1 MYRLQRSIRSI
12 FIAEAKCSDDFV
24 FSIVFSVISSAC
36 TYIDMIY
43 GMASA
48 IFVIF
53 MTSFLIDVCDM
64 NDGFFNILTIIV
76 SLIIV
81 FCISFMGSRI

>member
-24 FSIVFSVISSAC
+24 FSIVFSVIGSVC

-64 NDGFFNILTIIV
+64 NDG
-76 SLIIV
+76 
-81 FCISFMGSRI
+81 SF

>member
-1 MYRLQRSIRSI
+1 MYRLQRSTTKKHKKH

-24 FSIVFSVISSAC
+24 FSIVFSVIGSAC

-43 GMASA
+43 DIASV

-64 NDGFFNILTIIV
+64 NDG
-76 SLIIV
+76 
-81 FCISFMGSRI
+81 SF

>member
-12 FIAEAKCSDDFV
+12 FIAEAKCSDDF
-24 FSIVFSVISSAC
+24 VISSAC

-64 NDGFFNILTIIV
+64 NDGFF
-76 SLIIV
+76 
-81 FCISFMGSRI
+81 

>member
-1 MYRLQRSIRSI
+1 MYRPQRSTTKKHKKH
-12 FIAEAKCSDDFV
+12 FITEAKCSDDFV
-24 FSIVFSVISSAC
+24 FLIVFSVIGSAC

-43 GMASA
+43 GMTSV

-64 NDGFFNILTIIV
+64 NDG
-76 SLIIV
+76 
-81 FCISFMGSRI
+81 SF